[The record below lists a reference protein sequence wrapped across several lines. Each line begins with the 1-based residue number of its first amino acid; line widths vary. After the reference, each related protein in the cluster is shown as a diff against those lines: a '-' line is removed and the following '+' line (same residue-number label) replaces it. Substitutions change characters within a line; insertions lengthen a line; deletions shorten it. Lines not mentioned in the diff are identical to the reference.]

1 MTDHRVLS
9 EAYRP
14 GVPLR
19 QWNLE
24 PEDDTAVAAELT
36 LKGSGA
42 IDAVR
47 RLIAGDRLEQDDVVA
62 LGRLNFHCFL
72 QGWEPMV
79 ALFDDVPRIDPAIGP
94 LLERHS
100 KHFR

>member
-1 MTDHRVLS
+1 MTETHVLF
-9 EAYRP
+9 EAYQP
-14 GVPLR
+14 GVALR
-19 QWNLE
+19 PWSTE
-24 PEDDTAVAAELT
+24 PENDTAVAAELT

-47 RLIAGDRLEQDDVVA
+47 RLILSDRLDQDDVVA

-79 ALFDDVPRIDPAIGP
+79 ALFDDVPRLDPAIGP
-94 LLERHS
+94 MLERHS
-100 KHFR
+100 RHFR